1 MYHYKRASRGPTRGS
16 TFKSGW
22 VMFLVR
28 LPLSLFMNAANKI
41 ACCFPFLV
49 YSIAATCSSRLSPYR
64 RLKILRLYSRIRSS
78 ASIEWKETSAWCLEF
93 HTGFTPGCQFCNSI
107 SMKNMK
113 FVGHGEYGKV
123 VFAVFFLITSSL
135 TSTAVFGFTH
145 NTMGSFP
152 GERYSVREDLWD
164 RHVRDFHL

>member
-1 MYHYKRASRGPTRGS
+1 MYQYKRVARGSARGS

-22 VMFLVR
+22 IMFLVR
-28 LPLSLFMNAANKI
+28 LPLSLFINAADKI

-49 YSIAATCSSRLSPYR
+49 DSIAATCSSRLSPYGR
-64 RLKILRLYSRIRSS
+64 FKILRLYSRVRSS

-93 HTGFTPGCQFCNSI
+93 HTGFKPGCQFYNSI

-113 FVGHGEYGKV
+113 FVGHGEYDKV
-123 VFAVFFLITSSL
+123 VSAVFFLIMSSL
-135 TSTAVFGFTH
+135 TSTAVFCFTH

-152 GERYSVREDLWD
+152 GERYSVREDPWG
-164 RHVRDFHL
+164 RHVCDFHL